1 MAAEKLKELLLM
13 LKEKVEN
20 KPVRLHKKEPL
31 ALEYNEATVYST
43 GAIFITLLVIIA
55 FRIGTDSFNFLLGS
69 CI

>member
-1 MAAEKLKELLLM
+1 M

-31 ALEYNEATVYST
+31 ELEYKKTTVYST

-55 FRIGTDSFNFLLGS
+55 FRIGTDSSTFLLMNA
-69 CI
+69 I

>member
-1 MAAEKLKELLLM
+1 M

-43 GAIFITLLVIIA
+43 GAIFITLIFGNIMGWICFIANIVDIIKIR
-55 FRIGTDSFNFLLGS
+55 RIIKKSKKAK
-69 CI
+69 